1 VLAGT
6 VLVAAV
12 AWSAAGGLVSADTK
26 NDLYVDAWGFL
37 ARSLHLWDPQVTW
50 GVMQNQGYGYLFP
63 MGPFFGVATAVLPAW
78 VAQRLWWTLLLVLG
92 FLAVHALLRALRV
105 GSPTTRLAASVAWTL
120 SPRVLTTLGG
130 LSSETLPVLLAPAI
144 ALPVVLAADGRMP
157 VRRAAALSGLA
168 LLGCGGVNATATVLA
183 TVPTVLFLVT
193 RSGWWRRPL
202 TRWWVVAA
210 ACASAWWLGP
220 LVVLGRYSPPFLDWI
235 EGSADVVRHLT
246 VVDVVRGTTHWLEH
260 LVTAAGP
267 WWPAGHEFVTVPL
280 LVVATTLVGATGLAG
295 LGLPGLPER
304 RWLLLTAATGAVV
317 LLVAHGGPVGSPVA
331 DGAQAL
337 FDGPLAPLRNV
348 HKADLLVRLP
358 LTVGLAHALA
368 VAGRAVSGR
377 RVGRPVLAAAATLTV
392 VVAVSP
398 GLSGAIAPP
407 GAYREIAVQWVDAG
421 EWLSDRADQGRALVV
436 PAASFGEYDWGRT
449 LDEPVRPLSAADYGV
464 RDAVPLTPAGT
475 IRFLDDVEHRLQTGT
490 ALRGEV
496 EVLRRLGVRWLVV
509 RNDLDAAVSGQPPV
523 ALARSAVR
531 SSEGVELAQGFGRFQ
546 LDASG
551 ERVQPVEVYDLGEAA
566 PLAVV
571 QPLGDVVAVAG
582 GPEDLAAV
590 LEAGE
595 RGLVLLD
602 GDRPEGLE
610 PGRRVVTDGYR
621 ARDRWYGTTRGRD
634 ASSTLTRSD
643 AVHSTDYRPWADPAL
658 ASHVR
663 WEGIESVTAS
673 SSVATDL
680 TLAGLRPAGRPAA
693 AFDDDPLTA
702 WTTFGDPDPSLVVR
716 LSEPTAVTSARVLPL
731 RRDGPRAASAVG
743 EATRVRL
750 TTDSGSVTADLGP
763 AGGVDVA
770 LPDGQTRTVEVTV
783 LDTDAGAPD
792 GVLTGLTT
800 VRLSGVVPHE
810 VVDLPESAAAAR
822 HGPVDT
828 VVLGGG
834 LPGSAACVQTL
845 SDVVCLGAGQLDP
858 EGGRVLRWSL
868 PDVGS
873 GAFEA
878 TGTLVP
884 QPGARPAGLAP
895 RGVDVRASSARSAA
909 AAARPEV
916 VLDRDP
922 GTAWSPAVGDL
933 SPRLTIQLDRP
944 ADVAGLR
951 LDVRRGWIER
961 FRPFVEVS
969 LDGVPTSVRATAD
982 GYLRVSGT
990 GVRTI
995 GLRILLAAEPRSAAA
1010 LELAEVEV
1018 IGADLPAPPEQV
1030 ERACGSGP
1038 RLVVDGTV
1046 VPTRTSGP
1054 RSALWGEGSLRWQA
1068 CGPVSVDDGP
1078 HEVQVVGVAGWRPA
1092 TAVLRRAAVAPA
1104 TAPPAPLDVER
1115 RDPVTLVGS
1124 VPAGPVRLLALDSN
1138 SNPGWVATV
1147 AGVPL
1152 DPVVVDGFRQGFV
1165 VPAGAEG
1172 PLEVRF
1178 APDRP
1183 YRVLLLVGLVLALAL
1198 PVALL
1203 LAPGGSRVPV
1213 GVARPRVGRAGL
1225 GLAVVGGAAALAGP
1239 AGAAAAGVGLAAAT
1253 VLARTRWDPAWVGG
1267 GVAATGGAV
1276 VAASLAAGTS
1286 GPWVEVV
1293 STLLVILGVSLAA
1306 AATVVRPTASR
1317 AARRAA
1323 G

>member
-157 VRRAAALSGLA
+157 GRRAAALSGLA

-193 RSGWWRRPL
+193 RSGWWRHSL
-202 TRWWVVAA
+202 TWWWVVAA

-246 VVDVVRGTTHWLEH
+246 VVDVLRGTTHWLEH
-260 LVTAAGP
+260 LVTPAGP
-267 WWPAGHEFVTVPL
+267 WWPAGYELVTVPL
-280 LVVATTLVGATGLAG
+280 LVVATTLVGAAGVAG

-331 DGAQAL
+331 EGAQAL

-348 HKADLLVRLP
+348 HKADPLVRLP

-368 VAGRAVSGR
+368 VAARAVSGR
-377 RVGRPVLAAAATLTV
+377 RAGRPVLAAVATLTV

-407 GAYREIAVQWVDAG
+407 GAYREIAAQWVDAG

-436 PAASFGEYDWGRT
+436 PAASFGEYDWGRP

-531 SSEGVELAQGFGRFQ
+531 SSEGVELAQGFGRSQ

-595 RGLVLLD
+595 RGLVVLD
-602 GDRPEGLE
+602 GDRTAGLD

-621 ARDRWYGTTRGRD
+621 SRSRWFGATRGRD
-634 ASSTLTRSD
+634 ASPTLTESE
-643 AVHSTDYRPWADPAL
+643 AIGTPDYRPWADPAL
-658 ASHVR
+658 ASHTR
-663 WEGIESVTAS
+663 WEGVVSVSAS

-693 AFDDDPLTA
+693 ALDGDPLTA
-702 WTTFGDPDPSLVVR
+702 WSTFGDPEPSLVVR
-716 LSEPTAVTSARVLPL
+716 LEEPASVPTVRVATL
-731 RRDGPRAASAVG
+731 RREGPRSASAVG
-743 EATRVRL
+743 EVTRVRVR
-750 TTDSGSVTADLGP
+750 TDGGTVTAHLDA
-763 AGGVDVA
+763 AGTADVA
-770 LPDGQTRTVEVTV
+770 LPGGTTRTVEVEV
-783 LDTDAGAPD
+783 LDTDAGPPSD
-792 GVLTGLTT
+792 VLTGLAT
-800 VRLSGVVPHE
+800 VEPAGVQARE
-810 VVDLPESAAAAR
+810 VVALPESSAR
-822 HGPVDT
+822 YGPVDT
-828 VVLGGG
+828 VVLDAG
-834 LPGSAACVQTL
+834 LPGSAACVRPR

-858 EGGRVLRWSL
+858 EGGATLERRL
-868 PDVGS
+868 PGVGAGSFDVS
-873 GAFEA
+873 
-878 TGTLVP
+878 GTLVP
-884 QPGARPAGLAP
+884 QPGVGPAGLVAG
-895 RGVDVRASSARSAA
+895 GVAVEASSSRSTAA
-909 AAARPEV
+909 PGRPEV
-916 VLDRDP
+916 VLDQDP
-922 GTAWSPAVGDL
+922 ATAWSPAVGDL
-933 SPRLTIQLDRP
+933 SPSLTVRLARP
-944 ADVAGLR
+944 VDVGGIR
-951 LDVRRGWIER
+951 LDDRRGWVAR
-961 FRPFVEVS
+961 YRPFVEVS
-969 LDGVPTSVRATAD
+969 LDGVVSSVRATED
-982 GYLRVSGT
+982 GFLPVSGT
-990 GVRTI
+990 GVRTV
-995 GLRILLAAEPRSAAA
+995 GLRVLLASEPRAAA
-1010 LELAEVEV
+1010 TLELAELEV
-1018 IGADLPAPPEQV
+1018 LGADLPAPPPMV

-1038 RLVVDGTV
+1038 RLVVDGV
-1046 VPTRTSGP
+1046 EVPTRASGP
-1054 RSALWGEGSLRWQA
+1054 RTALWGDGELGWQA
-1068 CGPVSVDDGP
+1068 CAPVPMGEGP
-1078 HEVQVVGVAGWRPA
+1078 HDVVVEAVAGWQPA
-1092 TAVLRRAAVAPA
+1092 TAVLRRDGGPARTGTAASRVDA
-1104 TAPPAPLDVER
+1104 TRVDAATV
-1115 RDPVTLVGS
+1115 VGS
-1124 VPAGPVRLLALDSN
+1124 VTTGPARLLALDIN
-1138 SNPGWVATV
+1138 TNPGWEASV
-1147 AGVPL
+1147 AGRDL
-1152 DPVVVDGFRQGFV
+1152 EPVVVDGFRQGFV
-1165 VPAGAEG
+1165 LPAGLAGE
-1172 PLEVRF
+1172 LEVRF
-1178 APDRP
+1178 APDGP
-1183 YRVLLLVGLVLALAL
+1183 YQALLVGGLLAAVLLL
-1198 PVALL
+1198 ALL
-1203 LAPGGSRVPV
+1203 LPPGGRRAVTPPARPRAGRVVV
-1213 GVARPRVGRAGL
+1213 GVAV
-1225 GLAVVGGAAALAGP
+1225 VVGAALLTGP
-1239 AGAAAAGVGLAAAT
+1239 AGAAAAVVGVLGWRVT
-1253 VLARTRWDPAWVGG
+1253 SRTRVEPAWVGG
-1267 GVAATGGAV
+1267 AVAACGGAV
-1276 VAASLAAGTS
+1276 VATALAVGWT
-1286 GPWVEVV
+1286 GVWVEVA
-1293 STLLVILGVSLAA
+1293 STLLVILGASLVAA
-1306 AATVVRPTASR
+1306 AIAGPPSASP
-1317 AARRAA
+1317 AAPRAA